1 MINESD
7 SIKAL
12 REIEE
17 KWNNYWETAPQE
29 EIEKDAV
36 EINKQISVENI
47 DPPEWLG
54 DENDYPLL
62 EGTLNLTRSPL
73 DILIEY
79 VRVRYGNNRSF
90 DNLVTSLKIK
100 EAKQINS
107 AYDLG
112 YFNGLHEASNK

>member
-1 MINESD
+1 MSKEFD
-7 SIKAL
+7 SFL
-12 REIEE
+12 REVE

-29 EIEKDAV
+29 EIEKDAA
-36 EINKQISVENI
+36 EINKQIPVP
-47 DPPEWLG
+47 DPDWLM

-79 VRVRYGNNRSF
+79 VRVRYGNNQSF

-100 EAKQINS
+100 EAKQITS

-112 YFNGLHEASNK
+112 YFDGLHEASNK

>member
-29 EIEKDAV
+29 EIEKDAA

-47 DPPEWLG
+47 DPPDWLG

-100 EAKQINS
+100 EAKQICS